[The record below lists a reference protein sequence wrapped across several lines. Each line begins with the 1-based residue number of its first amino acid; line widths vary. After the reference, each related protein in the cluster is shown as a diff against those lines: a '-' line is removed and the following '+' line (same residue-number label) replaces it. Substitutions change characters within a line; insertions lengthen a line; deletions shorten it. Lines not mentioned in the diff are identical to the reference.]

1 MAAPRS
7 SLDFSTLNPPQR
19 EAVEHEGAPLL
30 VLAGAGSGKTRVITY
45 RIARLLLE
53 GVPGERILGVTF
65 TNKAAKEMRE
75 RMSTLVGRRGRAVH
89 LSTFHSL
96 GLAVVKEDAAVV
108 GLRKGFA
115 IYDTSD
121 QMSLLRELMR
131 RVKVADRRLDV
142 YKVLETILATKRARR
157 KEVEIDWGD
166 DYELAAHE
174 LYPRY
179 LEQMEAYNAVDFDDL
194 ILKAADILSQPD
206 LALKWGN
213 RYEHLLVDEY
223 QDTSPDQL
231 DLLRVLAGEG
241 RNLCVV
247 GDDDQSIYA
256 WRGAAVGNILAFGE
270 HFPGAR
276 EVVLDQNYR
285 STNNILRAA
294 NAVIAHN
301 ATRKHKQLWSS
312 SGEGETIDVIA
323 CANADDEAEFV
334 AQTIQRLVYDGHR
347 YEDFAI
353 LYRSNAQNKILEEAM
368 LLEKIPYR
376 IVGGQSLFDRK
387 EVRDAIAFLAVAQN
401 PYDEVSLRRIINVP
415 PRGIGPTTV
424 QRLTEYAEREGM
436 SLWSAL
442 GRAESI
448 PDLKPQAR
456 EAIGAFLSLLNSHA
470 PALREAGRGQLGDM
484 VEQFLQALELRDYVL
499 SADDAPKI
507 AAKRLEN
514 LDQVVHSV
522 RRFDENRDGGL
533 ADFLRSTA
541 LVREKDESSADE
553 SSGKVTLMTLHSAKG
568 LEFPR
573 VFFVGME
580 EDVLP
585 HRRTVEEGEDL
596 SEERRLCYVGITRA
610 RLKLWLTYAVS
621 RVRNGKPEPRS
632 PSRFLQEIPE
642 GDWVIR
648 TSRTDHENNEEDA
661 DDAAGEFF
669 RRMREELG
677 VDEESV

>member
-65 TNKAAKEMRE
+65 TNKAAREMRE
-75 RMSTLVGRRGRAVH
+75 RMAGLVGRRGRTVH

-96 GLAVVKEDAAVV
+96 GLTIVKEDFEAV

-157 KEVEIDWGD
+157 SEVEIDWGD
-166 DYELAAHE
+166 DYELAAYE

-179 LEQMEAYNAVDFDDL
+179 LEQMRAYNAVDFDDL
-194 ILKAADILSQPD
+194 ILHAADILSEPS

-231 DLLRVLAGEG
+231 DLLRVLAGDG

-256 WRGAAVGNILAFGE
+256 WRGAAVGNILSFSR
-270 HFPGAR
+270 HFDGAR

-285 STNNILRAA
+285 STGNILRAA
-294 NAVIAHN
+294 NAVISN
-301 ATRKHKQLWSS
+301 NVQRKEKRLWSA
-312 SGEGETIDVIA
+312 SGDGDPIDVVA
-323 CANADDEAEFV
+323 CASADDEAEFV
-334 AQTIQRLVYDGHR
+334 AHTIQRLVYEGR
-347 YEDFAI
+347 KYEDFAV
-353 LYRSNAQNKILEEAM
+353 LYRSNTQNRILEETMA
-368 LLEKIPYR
+368 LEKIPYR
-376 IVGGQSLFDRK
+376 IIGGQSLFDKK
-387 EVRDAIAFLAVAQN
+387 EVRDAIAFLSVVQN

-424 QRLTEYAEREGM
+424 QRLTAYAEANRM
-436 SLWSAL
+436 SMWSAIGRVEAVPEL
-442 GRAESI
+442 DGRARSAVSSFSE
-448 PDLKPQAR
+448 LMER
-456 EAIGAFLSLLNSHA
+456 HA
-470 PALREAGRGQLGDM
+470 PALRNAPAGHLGDA
-484 VEQFLQALELRDYVL
+484 VERFLEELELRDHVL
-499 SADDAPKI
+499 SGDDAPKV

-514 LDQVVHSV
+514 LDQVLHAV
-522 RRFDENRDGGL
+522 RRYDEGGGGGL
-533 ADFLRSTA
+533 DDFLRTTA
-541 LVREKDESSADE
+541 LARDKEESEEDAAR
-553 SSGKVTLMTLHSAKG
+553 GKVTLMTLHSAKG
-568 LEFPR
+568 LEFPY
-573 VFFVGME
+573 VFLVGME
-580 EDVLP
+580 EDILP
-585 HRRTVEEGEDL
+585 HKRTIEEGEDL

-610 RLKLWLTYAVS
+610 RRKLWLTHTVT
-621 RVRNGKPEPRS
+621 RVRYGKPEPRT
-632 PSRFLQEIPE
+632 PSRFLDEIPAGE
-642 GDWVIR
+642 WLNR
-648 TSRTDHENNEEDA
+648 MSRAEHDDDETGAE
-661 DDAAGEFF
+661 DAAGEFF

-677 VDEESV
+677 FDEDNA